1 MALPVQNTPI
11 YTTEIPS
18 TKEVIKFRPFL
29 IKEQKSLLLA
39 QQSEDLNVLSDTLK
53 GVISSCVQNKIDVD
67 RLAIF
72 DLEYIF
78 SQIRAKSVSENV
90 ELFFRCDI
98 DHGEDN
104 EKAQVKISIDLTK
117 LKIETDPLH
126 QIKINLFND
135 VGVVMKYPSIDVI
148 NTLEKYGSDPE
159 IDLVFDIVCQCID
172 YIYDNEEVYH
182 AKDQTKEELNAF
194 VNNLTTEQFNK
205 IESFFETM
213 PKLRQK
219 VNYTCPVCSR
229 EHNKVLEGLNSFF

>member
-29 IKEQKSLLLA
+29 VKEQKSLLLA
-39 QQSEDLNVLSDTLK
+39 QQSEDINVMADTLK
-53 GVISSCVQNKIDVD
+53 DIIRLCVQNKLDVD
-67 RLAIF
+67 KLAIF

-90 ELFFRCDI
+90 ELLFSCDVCI
-98 DHGEDN
+98 D
-104 EKAQVKISIDLTK
+104 EKSKVKINIDLTK
-117 LKIETDPLH
+117 LKIETDPTH
-126 QIKINLFND
+126 QPKISLFED
-135 VGVVMKYPSIDVI
+135 VGVVMKYPSINVI
-148 NTLEKYGSDPE
+148 NALERYGIDAE

-172 YIYDNEEVYH
+172 YIYDSKEVYH
-182 AKDQTKEELNAF
+182 AYEQTKEELSAF
-194 VNNLTTEQFNK
+194 INNLTTEQFGK
-205 IESFFETM
+205 IETFFETM

-219 VNYTCPVCSR
+219 INYTCPMCSL

>member
-29 IKEQKSLLLA
+29 VKEQKSLLLA
-39 QQSEDLNVLSDTLK
+39 QQSEDINVMADTLK
-53 GVISSCVQNKIDVD
+53 DVIRLCVQSQIAVD
-67 RLAIF
+67 KLAIF

-78 SQIRAKSVSENV
+78 SQIRAKSVGENV
-90 ELFFRCDI
+90 ELLFSCDVCV
-98 DHGEDN
+98 D
-104 EKAQVKISIDLTK
+104 EKSKVKINIDLTK
-117 LKIETDPLH
+117 LKVETDPTH
-126 QIKINLFND
+126 EPKIDLFND
-135 VGVVMKYPSIDVI
+135 VGIVMKYPSINILDA
-148 NTLEKYGSDPE
+148 LEKYGVDAE

-172 YIYDNEEVYH
+172 YIYDNNEVYH
-182 AKDQTKEELNAF
+182 AHEQTKEELTTF
-194 VNNLTTEQFNK
+194 VNNLTTEQFGK

-219 VNYTCPVCSR
+219 VNYTCPMCSR

>member
-39 QQSEDLNVLSDTLK
+39 QQSEDINVMADTLK
-53 GVISSCVQNKIDVD
+53 DVIRLCVKSNINVEK
-67 RLAIF
+67 LAIF

-78 SQIRAKSVSENV
+78 SQIRAKSVGENV
-90 ELFFRCDI
+90 ELLFSCD
-98 DHGEDN
+98 DCTD
-104 EKAQVKISIDLTK
+104 EKSRVKISIDLTK
-117 LKIETDPLH
+117 LKIETDPSH
-126 QIKINLFND
+126 QIKISLFND

-194 VNNLTTEQFNK
+194 ISNLTTEQFNK